1 MEQELA
7 LANKAEAKRGKWAA
21 AAGMTVEE
29 WKAAVKFNSTDF
41 GWVIMCIGMAIG
53 AGIVFLPVQVGR
65 VGLWIYL
72 CSGIIGYPAL
82 WLSQRLYINTLV
94 VSEKCENYPSVITG
108 YLGKNW
114 GFVLGFLYFLMLIK
128 AIFGYSIAS
137 TNDSASFLHSFGI
150 TDTVWS
156 SNPLYGLVVICI
168 LVALASR
175 GEKALFKISS
185 GMVLTKLC
193 VIVCLGVV
201 MVQHWN
207 FANITHFP
215 ELNYLIKQTI
225 IMMPFTITSL
235 LFSQCLSP
243 LVISYRTHNDN
254 KVVAKYK
261 AVRAMN
267 IAYAILFVAIFF
279 YAVSFNLTMS
289 QEQAIAAY
297 NQNISALAMVAQGI
311 PGNTVRVFSLILN
324 IFAIMT
330 AFFGAFLGFREALQG
345 LTMNILRRLMPEE
358 RINLTFVKY
367 GIFAFAILI
376 PWIVVLINFSL
387 VRFFIIFGPVYGLVN
402 CLIPLYLVYKV
413 PSLAQFKSPS
423 LALVF
428 VAGVM
433 LCLAPFLEFLL

>member
-1 MEQELA
+1 
-7 LANKAEAKRGKWAA
+7 
-21 AAGMTVEE
+21 
-29 WKAAVKFNSTDF
+29 
-41 GWVIMCIGMAIG
+41 
-53 AGIVFLPVQVGR
+53 
-65 VGLWIYL
+65 
-72 CSGIIGYPAL
+72 
-82 WLSQRLYINTLV
+82 
-94 VSEKCENYPSVITG
+94 
-108 YLGKNW
+108 
-114 GFVLGFLYFLMLIK
+114 
-128 AIFGYSIAS
+128 
-137 TNDSASFLHSFGI
+137 
-150 TDTVWS
+150 
-156 SNPLYGLVVICI
+156 
-168 LVALASR
+168 
-175 GEKALFKISS
+175 
-185 GMVLTKLC
+185 
-193 VIVCLGVV
+193 
-201 MVQHWN
+201 
-207 FANITHFP
+207 
-215 ELNYLIKQTI
+215 
-225 IMMPFTITSL
+225 MMPFTITSL

-358 RINLTFVKY
+358 RTNLTFVKY

>member
-1 MEQELA
+1 LEQGVEVTNVA
-7 LANKAEAKRGKWAA
+7 GTKGGKWAS
-21 AAGMTVEE
+21 AAGMTLAE
-29 WKAAVKFNSTDF
+29 WRAAIKFNWTDF

-72 CSGIIGYPAL
+72 CSGLIGYPAL

-94 VSEKCENYPSVITG
+94 ASEKCENYPSIITG
-108 YLGKNW
+108 YLGRNM
-114 GFVLGFLYFLMLIK
+114 GLILGLLYFLMLIK

-150 TDTVWS
+150 TQTVWS
-156 SNPLYGLVVICI
+156 SNPFYGLAVICI

-175 GEKALFKISS
+175 GEKALFKIST

-193 VIVCLGVV
+193 VIVCLGFV
-201 MVQHWN
+201 MIPHWN
-207 FANITHFP
+207 FANVTSFP
-215 ELNYLIKQTI
+215 EINYLIKQTI

-243 LVISYRTHNDN
+243 LVISYRTHNEN
-254 KVVAKYK
+254 KIVAKYK

-279 YAVSFNLTMS
+279 YAISFNLTMS

-297 NQNISALAMVAQGI
+297 HQNISALAMVAQGVL
-311 PGNTVRVFSLILN
+311 GNTVRIFSFILN

-345 LTMNILRRLMPEE
+345 LAMNILRRFMPEE
-358 RINLTFVKY
+358 KINMTYVKY
-367 GIFAFAILI
+367 GIFSFAILI

-387 VRFFIIFGPVYGLVN
+387 VRFFIIFGPMYGLVN
-402 CLIPLYLVYKV
+402 CLIPLYLVYRV
-413 PSLAQFKSPS
+413 PQLAELKSRSLI
-423 LALVF
+423 LVF

-433 LCLAPFLEFLL
+433 LCLAPVLEFLL